1 MGRRFYNQFD
11 MSLGKSLRMRRLNR
25 RGRMVI
31 VAVDHGN
38 AAGVVPGLEN
48 GPDIVGMCDR
58 AGADAV
64 LITPGMLELCG
75 EQIGDLGVILR
86 IDGGVT
92 TAGPGGPMRV
102 FCDVDQAVALGADA
116 VVLNA
121 TVGAA
126 YESAELE
133 KIGRVS
139 SDGRRWGMPVVAE
152 VLSER
157 MLSNHMDFQGD
168 GKAVLPEDITR
179 DVAMCCR
186 LGAELG
192 ADAIKTRFCGDVE
205 AFRRIVASSGRPV
218 LVAGGPLRGV
228 GLHSTLNLVNDVL
241 EAGAAGVIFG
251 RQIWQQSDPGAA
263 LRAVCAMVHE
273 DATVAEAL
281 ELTAA

>member
-1 MGRRFYNQFD
+1 

-38 AAGVVPGLEN
+38 AAGVVPGLDNTPE
-48 GPDIVGMCDR
+48 IVGMCDR

-64 LITPGMLELCG
+64 LITPGMLELCA
-75 EQIGDLGVILR
+75 EQIGDLGVVLR
-86 IDGGVT
+86 IDGAVT

-102 FCDVDQAVALGADA
+102 FCEVDHATALGVDA

-121 TVGAA
+121 TVGAP

-133 KIGRVS
+133 KIGRIAS
-139 SDGRRWGMPVVAE
+139 EGRRWGMPVVAE
-152 VLSER
+152 VLSQR
-157 MLSNHMDFQGD
+157 MLSNHMDFQGSGRD
-168 GKAVLPEDITR
+168 ALPEDIAS

-218 LVAGGPLRGV
+218 LVAGGPMRGASLDAT
-228 GLHSTLNLVNDVL
+228 LHLVNDVL
-241 EAGAAGVIFG
+241 EAGAAGVVFG
-251 RQIWQQSDPGAA
+251 RQIWQQPDPGAA

-281 ELTAA
+281 DLTAA